1 MRLDSLWLQDL
12 IVSQDLQV
20 PWVVLEMVLC
30 REERGRKREREW
42 GREREREKYI
52 IQN

>member
-1 MRLDSLWLQDL
+1 MRLDSLWLQHL

-30 REERGRKREREW
+30 REERGRKRERVGE
-42 GREREREKYI
+42 REREGEKYI